1 MGQNLSNVVKTDVS
15 QEGGPATDVAREQ
28 LELLMKLAE
37 ARLDS
42 YQHKLESQFI
52 DKESMFKF
60 KTRMLDLN
68 EC

>member
-15 QEGGPATDVAREQ
+15 QDGGPASDVAREQ

-37 ARLDS
+37 ARLDG

-52 DKESMFKF
+52 DKESMCGFKI
-60 KTRMLDLN
+60 RILN
-68 EC
+68 FNER

>member
-15 QEGGPATDVAREQ
+15 QDGGPATDVAREQ

-52 DKESMFKF
+52 DKESM
-60 KTRMLDLN
+60 
-68 EC
+68 